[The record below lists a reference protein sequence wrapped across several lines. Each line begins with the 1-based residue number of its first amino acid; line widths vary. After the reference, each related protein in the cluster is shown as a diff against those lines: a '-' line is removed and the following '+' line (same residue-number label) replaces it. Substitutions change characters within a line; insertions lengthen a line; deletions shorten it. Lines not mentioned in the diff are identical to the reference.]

1 MIIYQVLPRLWGRG
15 RFSDWDVPAFSYL
28 KTLGITH
35 VWYTGVIRH
44 STGKP
49 WVKGDP
55 GSPYSIENYRDVN
68 PYLADNPDDRLDEFK
83 SLIKRTHDAGL
94 SVIIDFIPNHVAPDC
109 KDVPVLDR
117 CDYDWTD
124 TRKVDY
130 SRREAWDSMLG
141 ILDFWAG
148 LGVDG
153 FRCDMVEM
161 VPVDL
166 MKFLIEG
173 VRMRHPGTLFIA
185 EVYNQDSY
193 RNYIEYAGFDYLYD
207 KSGVYDSMRAILCHG
222 QTARAL
228 SWNWQRLS
236 DMQGHMLN
244 FLENHDEQRLA
255 SPYFAGDARMG
266 YAALAFE
273 ALFNDA
279 AFMLYAGGELG
290 ETASEGAEGRTSI
303 FNWSHP
309 ASLSSLYSHIREGFP
324 LPVAEQ
330 EVLDRYRAILPLKN
344 EEPFSGG
351 ACHDLCYCSS
361 AYEGF
366 DPDRHFAFLRY
377 TADRA
382 SLVFCNFSGLPASV
396 TIRIP
401 DGLITQKCH
410 PWRDGISV
418 EAKPYDAEIISLLQ
432 PETRER

>member
-1 MIIYQVLPRLWGRG
+1 
-15 RFSDWDVPAFSYL
+15 
-28 KTLGITH
+28 
-35 VWYTGVIRH
+35 
-44 STGKP
+44 
-49 WVKGDP
+49 
-55 GSPYSIENYRDVN
+55 
-68 PYLADNPDDRLDEFK
+68 
-83 SLIKRTHDAGL
+83 
-94 SVIIDFIPNHVAPDC
+94 
-109 KDVPVLDR
+109 
-117 CDYDWTD
+117 
-124 TRKVDY
+124 
-130 SRREAWDSMLG
+130 
-141 ILDFWAG
+141 
-148 LGVDG
+148 
-153 FRCDMVEM
+153 
-161 VPVDL
+161 
-166 MKFLIEG
+166 
-173 VRMRHPGTLFIA
+173 
-185 EVYNQDSY
+185 
-193 RNYIEYAGFDYLYD
+193 
-207 KSGVYDSMRAILCHG
+207 
-222 QTARAL
+222 
-228 SWNWQRLS
+228 
-236 DMQGHMLN
+236 MQGHMLN